1 MNNWYRVVDLE
12 RNIFENDTYVQGI
25 SPYEVAKSYAKGRGL
40 NENNVKRVYDS
51 KGSNVRLVIYGNG
64 KSFLYSI

>member
-1 MNNWYRVVDLE
+1 MINWYRVVDLE
-12 RNIFENDTYVQGI
+12 RNVFEDDTYMVGI
-25 SPYEVAKSYAKGRGL
+25 SPYEVAKSYAKGIGL

-51 KGSNVRLVIYGNG
+51 KGSNVRLVIYGKG

>member
-1 MNNWYRVVDLE
+1 MINWYRVVDLE
-12 RNIFENDTYVQGI
+12 QNVFEDDTYMVGI
-25 SPYEVAKSYAKGRGL
+25 SPYEVAKSYAKSIGL

-51 KGSNVRLVIYGNG
+51 KGSNVRLVVYGKG